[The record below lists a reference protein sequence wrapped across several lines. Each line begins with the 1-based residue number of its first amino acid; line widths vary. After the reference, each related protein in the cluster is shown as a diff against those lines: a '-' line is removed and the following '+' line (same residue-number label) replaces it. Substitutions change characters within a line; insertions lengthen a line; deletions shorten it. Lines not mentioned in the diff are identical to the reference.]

1 MNAQSSPASPLTVRG
16 LLLRGL
22 AVILPLLLTIVVIL
36 WAWAT
41 VETYLLRPVEN
52 TTRWITLAY
61 YEWNEGILDSV
72 PEESLSE
79 GNGRF
84 SYNGATYTMGPGGK
98 YLPLDVVEVV
108 DSRPEYFG
116 PDAPVLD
123 SAKNYWKRYV
133 MMEVMPRSR
142 VLPVFLIVFLTIL
155 YFLGRLF
162 TFGIGRWFL
171 RGFDAAI
178 LRIPVISKVYGGV
191 KQVTDFA
198 FSERQ
203 IEFNNVVAVQYPSKG
218 LWSIGFVTG
227 GSMRQL
233 ADLND
238 GEQMISVLMPTSP
251 APMTGFTISIKRK
264 DTYDIDI
271 SVDEAIQF
279 VVSCGVVVPPHQRVE
294 GGDESSSGESR
305 GRGKLVGDQV
315 VLTDSAE

>member
-1 MNAQSSPASPLTVRG
+1 M
-16 LLLRGL
+16 
-22 AVILPLLLTIVVIL
+22 
-36 WAWAT
+36 
-41 VETYLLRPVEN
+41 
-52 TTRWITLAY
+52 
-61 YEWNEGILDSV
+61 
-72 PEESLSE
+72 
-79 GNGRF
+79 
-84 SYNGATYTMGPGGK
+84 
-98 YLPLDVVEVV
+98 
-108 DSRPEYFG
+108 
-116 PDAPVLD
+116 
-123 SAKNYWKRYV
+123 
-133 MMEVMPRSR
+133 
-142 VLPVFLIVFLTIL
+142 
-155 YFLGRLF
+155 
-162 TFGIGRWFL
+162 
-171 RGFDAAI
+171 
-178 LRIPVISKVYGGV
+178 VISKVYGGV

-227 GSMRQL
+227 SSMRQL